1 MSDDKPLL
9 PSLLDRL
16 SDDSF
21 VLTGIS
27 ACSAEITILEKH
39 LNSKSVDVSDEQR
52 QKWKSELAKQ
62 RSQAEYLRSF
72 IGSFESIRDSVKRDL
87 GWLMNC
93 RSFYMEEKSR
103 FGYNMTPLDEEKYPH
118 VAASVINY
126 GVTDLTGRTSSSI
139 GRNQLEKMMRQA
151 LLRFE
156 PRIIPESLDLSVTFE
171 DSMQDHNVLMFDID
185 AMLWAEPAPVH
196 LQIRTQ
202 LDLESGDINIVE

>member
-1 MSDDKPLL
+1 MPDDKPLL

-21 VLTGIS
+21 ILTGID
-27 ACSAEITILEKH
+27 ACNAAIDRIEKQLQNTAEEADPEQQQQW
-39 LNSKSVDVSDEQR
+39 LN
-52 QKWKSELAKQ
+52 ELKKQ
-62 RSQAEYLRSF
+62 RTHADYLRGF
-72 IGSFESIRDSVKRDL
+72 VGSLENIRDSVKRDL
-87 GWLMNC
+87 SWLMNC
-93 RSFYMEEKSR
+93 RSFYMEEKSSL
-103 FGYNMTPLDEEKYPH
+103 GYKMTPLDEEKYPH

-126 GVTDLTGRTSSSI
+126 GVADLTGRTASSV
-139 GRNQLEKMMRQA
+139 GRHQLEKMMRQT

-156 PRIIPESLDLSVTFE
+156 SRIIPESLDLNVVFE

-202 LDLESGDINIVE
+202 LDLETGDINVME

>member
-1 MSDDKPLL
+1 MSEDKPLL

-21 VLTGIS
+21 ILTGID
-27 ACSAEITILEKH
+27 ACNVEITRLEKQ
-39 LNSKSVDVSDEQR
+39 LKDGAADVSPKQN
-52 QKWKSELAKQ
+52 QSLMGELKKQ
-62 RSQAEYLRSF
+62 RAHADYLRGF
-72 IGSFESIRDSVKRDL
+72 VGSFENIRDSVKRDL
-87 GWLMNC
+87 NWLMNC
-93 RSFYMEEKSR
+93 RSFYMEEKSSL
-103 FGYNMTPLDEEKYPH
+103 GYKMTPLNEEKYPY

-126 GVTDLTGRTSSSI
+126 GVTDLTGRTASSI
-139 GRNQLEKMMRQA
+139 GRSQLEKMMRQA

-156 PRIIPESLDLSVTFE
+156 SRIIPESLDLNVVVE
-171 DSMQDHNVLMFDID
+171 DSMNDHNVLMFDIN